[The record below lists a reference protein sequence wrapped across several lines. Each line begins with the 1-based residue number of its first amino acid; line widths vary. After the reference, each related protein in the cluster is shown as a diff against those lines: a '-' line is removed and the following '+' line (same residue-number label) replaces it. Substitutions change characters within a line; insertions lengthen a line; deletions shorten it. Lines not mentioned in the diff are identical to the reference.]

1 MSNSHSRVALLRA
14 TERQTEKNTKTPKA
28 AKDALIRM
36 GILTKC
42 GKVTAHYAAEP
53 RMQGTAISKFL

>member
-1 MSNSHSRVALLRA
+1 MSNSHSQVALLRA
-14 TERQTEKNTKTPKA
+14 IERQTEKNTKTPKT

-53 RMQGTAISKFL
+53 RMRKPMLAKSA